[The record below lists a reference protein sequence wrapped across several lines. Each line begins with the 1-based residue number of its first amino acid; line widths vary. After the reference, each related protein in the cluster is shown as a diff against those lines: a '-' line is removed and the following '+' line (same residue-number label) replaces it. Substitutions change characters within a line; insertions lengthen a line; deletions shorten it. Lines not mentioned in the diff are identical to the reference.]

1 MRSSEGTGL
10 GLARKLS
17 HGDMIR
23 DVWPDKSLFGAV
35 MLFITGLLGILFAGF
50 QAAIDVELTT
60 KVPAFLREYPPLI
73 TLVLSLLT
81 FVFAG
86 VSLRNRDTL
95 WAIWGC
101 ATGIVA
107 FGLLGVGTIL
117 SVVALV
123 FLVLSRV
130 EREDYKPE
138 TLRLT
143 SDQWPDK
150 SLAASLLVLMAG
162 VVAVLWG
169 TLLVADLVTLE
180 LGQTLILGEA
190 SVLAGLV
197 CFVASLQLY
206 FQRGVWLGIL
216 AALGAIGS
224 IGFYVIG
231 PLLGISV
238 LVLLFLAHRE
248 REFEK
253 RHPTTTTTASS
264 SGKASQ

>member
-1 MRSSEGTGL
+1 MGY
-10 GLARKLS
+10 GLARKQS
-17 HGDMIR
+17 HGDLIR

-35 MLFITGLLGILFAGF
+35 MLFMTGLLGILFAGF
-50 QAAIDVELTT
+50 QSAIDVEFSA
-60 KVPAFLREYPPLI
+60 KVPQFLREYPPML
-73 TLVLSLLT
+73 TLFLSLLT

-101 ATGIVA
+101 LTGIAA

-117 SVVALV
+117 STVALA
-123 FLVLSRV
+123 FLFLSRV
-130 EREDYKPE
+130 EREDFKPE

-150 SLAASLLVLMAG
+150 SLAASLLILMAG

-169 TLLVADLVTLE
+169 TLLVAGLVTLE

-190 SVLAGLV
+190 SVVAGLL
-197 CFVASLQLY
+197 CFFASLQLY
-206 FQRGVWLGIL
+206 YQRGVWVGVL
-216 AALGAIGS
+216 ASMAAVAT

-238 LVLLFLAHRE
+238 VVLLFLAYRE

-253 RHPTTTTTASS
+253 RRSASAPVHPAA
-264 SGKASQ
+264 GKPSR

>member
-1 MRSSEGTGL
+1 MGL
-10 GLARKLS
+10 GLARKQS

-35 MLFITGLLGILFAGF
+35 MLFMTGLLGILFAGF
-50 QAAIDVELTT
+50 QAAIDVELSA
-60 KVPAFLREYPPLI
+60 KMPQVLRDYPPMI
-73 TLVLSLLT
+73 TLLLSLLT
-81 FVFAG
+81 FVLAG

-95 WAIWGC
+95 WALWGC
-101 ATGIVA
+101 ATGIIA

-123 FLVLSRV
+123 FLMLSRV

-162 VVAVLWG
+162 VVAVIWG
-169 TLLVADLVTLE
+169 TLLVANLVTLE

-190 SVLAGLV
+190 SVVAGLV
-197 CFVASLQLY
+197 CFFASLQLY
-206 FQRGVWLGIL
+206 FQRTVWVGVL
-216 AALGAIGS
+216 AALGAIGT
-224 IGFYVIG
+224 IGFYAIG
-231 PLLGISV
+231 PLLGMAV

-248 REFEK
+248 REFDK
-253 RHPTTTTTASS
+253 RHPTTASTSS
-264 SGKASQ
+264 SAGKPSP

>member
-1 MRSSEGTGL
+1 
-10 GLARKLS
+10 
-17 HGDMIR
+17 
-23 DVWPDKSLFGAV
+23 
-35 MLFITGLLGILFAGF
+35 MLFVTGLLGILFGAF
-50 QAAIDVELTT
+50 QSVIDVEFSSQ
-60 KVPAFLREYPPLI
+60 VPQLLREYPPLI

-95 WAIWGC
+95 WALWGC
-101 ATGIVA
+101 ATGVLSFA
-107 FGLLGVGTIL
+107 LLGVGTIL
-117 SVVALV
+117 SVLAFA
-123 FLVLSRV
+123 FLMWSRV

-150 SLAASLLVLMAG
+150 SLAASLLILIAG

-169 TLLVADLVTLE
+169 TLLVAGLITLE

-197 CFVASLQLY
+197 CFFASVQLY
-206 FQRGVWLGIL
+206 FQRGVWIGVL
-216 AALGAIGS
+216 ASLGAVATA
-224 IGFYVIG
+224 GFYAIG

-238 LVLLFLAHRE
+238 LVLLFLAYRE

-253 RHPTTTTTASS
+253 IRVAAAAAGTGA
-264 SGKASQ
+264 GKASR